1 MGVGNGVGVGQCE
14 HTITLAMQKNIL
26 LSDIIFPNW
35 PKIPGL
41 FSHLPVRFY
50 NCLNFL
56 DWNNFSNFSSASGN
70 TAYSN
75 MPNKGNES
83 RSQPTKDEKTARCD
97 GIKVTELLTLQ
108 STTLLIRNLLG
119 IAGCSLQSNLG
130 PMWHVYKIILGPAY
144 EFGYYEHPAVTN
156 TFFSEGSGGSA

>member
-1 MGVGNGVGVGQCE
+1 MELIFNKNMYSTGAN
-14 HTITLAMQKNIL
+14 TFTLAMQKNIL
-26 LSDIIFPNW
+26 LSDIIFPNL

-70 TAYSN
+70 TAYSDV
-75 MPNKGNES
+75 PDKGTES
-83 RSQPTKDEKTARCD
+83 RSRPTGDEKTSRCD

-108 STTLLIRNLLG
+108 STTLLQRNLLG

-130 PMWHVYKIILGPAY
+130 P
-144 EFGYYEHPAVTN
+144 
-156 TFFSEGSGGSA
+156 S